1 MGGSRSIIQYM
12 LPILLLLAG
21 ADDGAI
27 ERYQRLTAAEPRC
40 AFDPSSTDVTVCG
53 LRNADRFRVPFVGP
67 EEGDPAIQDVPSER
81 RRMLN
86 RRSPVAELSPFLVGG
101 GMAGVTVSTRG
112 GVSGYEAR
120 KLAP

>member
-1 MGGSRSIIQYM
+1 M

-21 ADDGAI
+21 ADDGAM
-27 ERYQRLTAAEPRC
+27 ERYQRMTAAEPRC
-40 AFDPSSTDVTVCG
+40 VYDPTSTDVTVCG
-53 LRNADRFRVPFVGP
+53 LRNADRFRVPFVGS

-86 RRSPVAELSPFLVGG
+86 RRSPVEELNLFLVGG

-112 GVSGYEAR
+112 GVSGYETR